1 MTSKIQV
8 ISLTEHEFW
17 KREFQSD
24 VSTKNENYLDKAR
37 ELIASGEKPVIQI
50 GPTKQEALDLMGFPK
65 RSLIVQFHADEIY
78 LPKINYPI
86 IRNPAVSMIL
96 RSYPIP
102 KFIVSKFLKSQYFG
116 FRDLLENFSFRNLM
130 EFIKLVAAGIVMV
143 KRQFFIAVLERVYS
157 KVSIPMPLGY
167 NDLFAESFCKV
178 NQVNSDSSLVKFA
191 LKSISARNKKFE
203 ISFVGQL
210 GKLTRRFAIEAM
222 RKISSKELIIRSNY
236 GGAIGIYG
244 ATLDSGIE
252 NIQALMNSKLALCP
266 PGNYSNN
273 TFRLAESLICGAAP
287 MFNQGSITDP
297 ICTYSYL
304 DKGILEIP
312 RQWTKKVEAAVIL
325 DQSFVSR
332 CIENSLHNLSSEI
345 ERVKKVIIEAQA

>member
-1 MTSKIQV
+1 M
-8 ISLTEHEFW
+8 TEHEFW
-17 KREFQSD
+17 RREFGATVYRKDS
-24 VSTKNENYLDKAR
+24 NYLDRLNACVD
-37 ELIASGEKPVIQI
+37 SGAIPVVQI
-50 GPTKQEALDLMGFPK
+50 GPSIQETLDLKGFPTG
-65 RSLIVQFHADEIY
+65 SLIVQFHADETY
-78 LPKINYPI
+78 LPKINYQI
-86 IRNPAVSMIL
+86 IRNPAVYMIL

-102 KFIVSKFLKSQYFG
+102 KLILFKFFKSQYFG
-116 FRDLLENFSFRNLM
+116 FRDLLENFSFRNLL
-130 EFIKLVAAGIVMV
+130 EFIKLVAAGVVMV
-143 KRQFFIAVLERVYS
+143 KRQIFIAFLERLYS
-157 KVSIPMPLGY
+157 KVSVPMPLGY

-210 GKLTRRFAIEAM
+210 GKLTRSFAIEAM
-222 RKISSKELIIRSNY
+222 SKISSKKLIIRSNY

-304 DKGILEIP
+304 NDEILNLP
-312 RQWTKKVEAAVIL
+312 VNWGKKLEVAVRL
-325 DQSFVSR
+325 DQRIVNNWVES
-332 CIENSLHNLSSEI
+332 SLINLSFEI
-345 ERVKKVIIEAQA
+345 ERVKQAIIEAQE

>member
-1 MTSKIQV
+1 MTSKIHV

-17 KREFQSD
+17 KREFLSD
-24 VSTKNENYLDKAR
+24 VSTKNKNYLDKAR
-37 ELIASGEKPVIQI
+37 ELITSGVKPVIQI
-50 GPTKQEALDLMGFPK
+50 GPSAQETLDLKGFPAG
-65 RSLIVQFHADEIY
+65 SLIVQFHADETY

-86 IRNPAVSMIL
+86 ITNPAVSMIL

-102 KFIVSKFLKSQYFG
+102 KFVFSKFLKSQHFG
-116 FRDLLENFSFRNLM
+116 FIDLLDNFSFRNLL

-167 NDLFAESFCKV
+167 NDLFAESYCKV
-178 NQVNSDSSLVKFA
+178 NQVNENLSLVDFA
-191 LKSISARNKKFE
+191 LNRALRENKKFD
-203 ISFVGQL
+203 IAFVGQS
-210 GKLTRRFAIEAM
+210 GKLTRRVAIEAM
-222 RKISSKELIIRSNY
+222 NNVLQKELIIRKNY

-244 ATLDSGIE
+244 ATLQSGIE
-252 NIQALMNSKLALCP
+252 SVHALMNSKFALCP

-304 DKGILEIP
+304 NHEILNLPIN
-312 RQWTKKVEAAVIL
+312 WGKKLEVSVGL
-325 DQSFVSR
+325 DQRIVNNWVES
-332 CIENSLHNLSSEI
+332 SLINLSSEI
-345 ERVKKVIIEAQA
+345 ERVKLAIIEVQA

>member
-1 MTSKIQV
+1 LAPKIQV

-17 KREFQSD
+17 RREFGATVYRKDS
-24 VSTKNENYLDKAR
+24 NYLGRLKTCVD
-37 ELIASGEKPVIQI
+37 SGAIPVVQI
-50 GPTKQEALDLMGFPK
+50 GPSIKETLDLKGFPMG
-65 RSLIVQFHADEIY
+65 SLIVQFHADETY
-78 LPKINYPI
+78 LPKINYQI
-86 IRNPAVSMIL
+86 IRNPAVYMIL

-102 KFIVSKFLKSQYFG
+102 KFILSKFFKSQYFG
-116 FRDLLENFSFRNLM
+116 FRDLFENFSLRNLM
-130 EFIKLVAAGIVMV
+130 KFIKLVAAGIVMV
-143 KRQFFIAVLERVYS
+143 KRQIFIAFLERLYS
-157 KVSIPMPLGY
+157 KVSVPMPLGY

-178 NQVNSDSSLVKFA
+178 NQVNSDSSFVKFA
-191 LKSISARNKKFE
+191 LKSISVRNKKFE

-210 GKLTRRFAIEAM
+210 GKLTRRFAIESM
-222 RKISSKELIIRSNY
+222 RKISSKKLIIRSNY

-273 TFRLAESLICGAAP
+273 SFRIAESLICGAAP

-304 DKGILEIP
+304 NHEILNLPIN
-312 RQWTKKVEAAVIL
+312 WGKKLEVAVRL
-325 DQSFVSR
+325 DQRIVNNWVES
-332 CIENSLHNLSSEI
+332 SLINLSSEI
-345 ERVKKVIIEAQA
+345 ERVRQVIIEAQG